1 MTSIVLPALHDEPVS
16 APTPIALCI
25 TDLDPGGAERA
36 LVQIVTRLDRTVW
49 TPTVYCLSRRGE
61 LVDVLEAAGIETH
74 SLNAE
79 PRDVT
84 VVWRLARLLLE
95 QPPALLQTF
104 LFHANLAGRLAAAR
118 AGVPIVVSG
127 IRVAEREKAW
137 HLRLERWTKRFVT
150 HHVCVSQAVADF
162 AERELR
168 LPPGQVSVIA
178 NGVDAKY
185 YADATPADLGTFGIP
200 PGAPTLL
207 FVGRLHRQKG
217 VFDLLSAMEHLEAV
231 EERNVHLLMVGDGPL
246 RVEAEEFTDC
256 SLIQSRVHW
265 LGKRDDV
272 ASLMKA
278 STALVLPS
286 LWEGMPNV
294 VLEAMAA
301 GLPVLATGVDGTRE
315 LVTHNVT
322 GRLCLPGN
330 PDSLAMALRDLLTSP
345 ASTSEMAARAQRT
358 VTKHFT
364 WNAAAAGYDRLWRR
378 LLAEQG

>member
-1 MTSIVLPALHDEPVS
+1 MALIVLPALRDEPVA

-25 TDLDPGGAERA
+25 TDLDAGGAERA
-36 LVQIVTRLDRTVW
+36 LVQIVTRLDRSRW
-49 TPTVYCLSRRGE
+49 DPAVYCLSRRGE
-61 LVDVLEAAGIETH
+61 LADVLEGAGVETH
-74 SLNAE
+74 CLNAG
-79 PRDVT
+79 PSDVL
-84 VVWRLARLLLE
+84 VIPRLARLLRKR
-95 QPPALLQTF
+95 PPAVLQTF

-118 AGVPIVVSG
+118 ARVPIVVSG
-127 IRVAEREKAW
+127 IRVAEREKGW
-137 HLRLERWTKRFVT
+137 HLRLERWTKKLVT

-168 LPPGQVSVIA
+168 LPPGQISVIA
-178 NGVDAKY
+178 NGVDAEF
-185 YADATPADLGTFGIP
+185 YAKAAPADLETFGIP

-217 VFDLLSAMEHLEAV
+217 VFDLLSAMLQLEAV

-246 RVEAEEFTDC
+246 RGEAEAFVAG

-272 ASLMKA
+272 ASLMKS

-301 GLPVLATGVDGTRE
+301 GLPVVATGVDGTRE

-322 GRLCLPGN
+322 GRLCEPGRS
-330 PDSLAMALRDLLTSP
+330 DSLAAALAALLDAP
-345 ASTSEMAARAQRT
+345 AAASEMAARAQLS
-358 VTKHFT
+358 VAKHFT
-364 WNAAAAGYDRLWRR
+364 WGSAAAEYDRLWRR